1 MTHIPYGGY
10 WTTPFCR
17 WQGSLA
23 NEHALDLASRSLAR
37 FIEERALEPDAFDL
51 GVLGTTVPQQGAFYA
66 LPTLA
71 AKAGLPHLAG
81 PTIAQAC
88 ATSARCLSLAHDE
101 VREGRSQQCL
111 VVTADR
117 TSNGPQILYPAP
129 DAPGG
134 AARLETWVLD
144 NFASD
149 PWAGLAMVDT
159 AENVAAERA
168 ISREEQDAVA
178 LHRSQQYE
186 ATPAAFH
193 DRYMQRPLD
202 VTDARGRVTATITGD
217 EGIRPSTAEGLARLT
232 PVRKGGTV
240 TYGAQTHPADG
251 NAGLVV
257 TTPERA
263 RDLSVDPA
271 IVIQLLAFGQS
282 RERKGYMPSAPI
294 EAARNAL
301 GAADLGIADVDAIT
315 SHNPFAVNDIAF
327 SRAFDI
333 DWRDMNRHG
342 CSLVWGHP
350 QAPTGLRSVIELIEG
365 LVERGGGVGLFEGCA
380 GGDTGMAVVLRVY
393 EARA

>member
-1 MTHIPYGGY
+1 MTHIPYGAY
-10 WTTPFCR
+10 WSTPFCR

-23 NEHALDLASRSLAR
+23 TQHALDLASRSLAR
-37 FIEERALEPDAFDL
+37 FVAEKDFEPEGFDL
-51 GVLGTTVPQQGAFYA
+51 GVLGTTVPQEGAFYA

-71 AKAGLPHLAG
+71 AKAGLAHLAG

-88 ATSARCLSLAHDE
+88 ATSARCLALARDE
-101 VREGRSQQCL
+101 VAEGRSSQAL
-111 VVTADR
+111 VVAADR

-159 AENVAAERA
+159 AENVAMERG

-178 LHRSQQYE
+178 LHRWEQYD
-186 ATPAAFH
+186 ATSRDFH
-193 DRYMQRPLD
+193 DRYMQRPLE
-202 VTDARGRVTATITGD
+202 VTDARGRVTATVEGD
-217 EGIRPSTAEGLARLT
+217 EGIRPSTAEGLAKLK
-232 PVRKGGTV
+232 PVREGGTV
-240 TYGAQTHPADG
+240 THGAQTHPADG
-251 NAGLVV
+251 NAGMVV
-257 TTPERA
+257 TTRDRA
-263 RDLSVDPA
+263 RALSADPA
-271 IVIQLLAFGQS
+271 IEIELLAFGQS
-282 RERKGYMPSAPI
+282 RERKGFMPSAPI
-294 EAARNAL
+294 IAAENAL
-301 GAADLGIADVDAIT
+301 RGAGLTTGDVDEIT

-327 SRAFDI
+327 ARAFGI

-350 QAPTGLRSVIELIEG
+350 QAPTGLRAIIELIET
-365 LVERGGGVGLFEGCA
+365 LVERGGGTGLFEGCA
-380 GGDTGMAVVLRVY
+380 GGDTGMAVLLRVG